1 MLQGHSQDFS
11 RDMHIFLNIS
21 FKIQSTNESHR
32 FCGNPHS
39 VVKKK
44 QSAFF
49 RVKMCY

>member
-32 FCGNPHS
+32 FSGNPHS

-44 QSAFF
+44 TVCIF
-49 RVKMCY
+49 